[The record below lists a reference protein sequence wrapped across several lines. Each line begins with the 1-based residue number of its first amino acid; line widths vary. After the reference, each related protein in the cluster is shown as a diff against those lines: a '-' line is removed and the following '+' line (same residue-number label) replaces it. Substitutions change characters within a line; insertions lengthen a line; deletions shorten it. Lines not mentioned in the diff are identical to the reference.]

1 MTARDGDEWLE
12 TDGLGGFAS
21 GTAAG
26 VRTRRYHALLLA
38 ATTPP
43 TARMVLVNGV
53 DAWLE
58 TPSGTRALTS
68 QRYEPSVMSPDGLAR
83 LQSFTTDPWP
93 SWRYVL
99 DDGTQI
105 EHEVMAVR
113 GTPTVVVS
121 WKVTHTAGPCT
132 LAVRPFLSG
141 RDYHSLHHEN
151 GAFQFQPL
159 CNPGRLTWHPYD
171 GVPAI
176 EMRHD
181 GEYEHQPV
189 WYRRFLYEEEA
200 ARGLDS
206 VEDLAAPGVLRW
218 RFARDGEALV
228 VLSAALSGARRDTGR
243 DALDRSVA
251 RLRTSETA
259 RRRAFPSRLHRA
271 ADDYIV
277 TRGSGQ
283 TIVAGY
289 PWFTDWGR
297 DTFIAIRGLCLATGR
312 LDAARRIL
320 LEWSGTVSEGMLP
333 NRFPDGQAGPEFNS
347 VDASLWYVIAVHDFL
362 AAADAAQWRLSPGER
377 DALLT
382 AVDAIVDGYAGGT
395 RFGIHADDDGLLAAG
410 VPGVQL
416 TWMDARIGD
425 WVVTPRVGKP
435 VEIQALWLNA
445 LWLTRTRSGQRRDLL
460 ARGLVAFETRFWNE
474 SSGYLNDVVDVDHVP
489 GTADVSLR
497 PNQVLAAGGLPL
509 ALVTGTRAERVL
521 EAVEAHL
528 WTPYGLRSLAP
539 GSHGYAGRYEGGPTA
554 RDTVY
559 HQGTVWPWL
568 IGPFAEAWV
577 KARGNSVHAKA
588 EARERFLA
596 PLLRHLDEAGLNHVS
611 EITDA
616 DPPHLPRGCPV
627 QAWSVGEL
635 LRLDQVVLAVAP
647 LSA

>member
-218 RFARDGEALV
+218 RFTGDGEALV
-228 VLSAALSGARRDTGR
+228 VLSAVLSGARRDGGS

-616 DPPHLPRGCPV
+616 DPPHLPRGCPF